1 MYWEKTLNRYGFII
15 EERIKR
21 YFTEVKKEAKAYHPF
36 IAKVY
41 SGLEE
46 FVLRRG
52 QRLASCSTLL
62 AYEGYLGGV
71 DDSILDV
78 CVGIEIY
85 RHSILIHDDLVD
97 MDTFRR
103 GGKTL
108 HKAFMGKRGNRFG
121 EGTAIFVGN
130 IACALAF
137 HAITN
142 SGFAEEKSARS
153 LLLLSKGWFTF
164 LPVSS
169 VWAAALATLTSNQ
182 STRSIWMVIILT
194 NTK

>member
-1 MYWEKTLNRYGFII
+1 MGWEKTLDRYGSMI
-15 EERIKR
+15 EERMKH
-21 YFTEVKKEAKAYHPF
+21 YFTKVKKEARAYHPF

-52 QRLASCSTLL
+52 KRLASCSTLL
-62 AYEGYLGGV
+62 AYEGYSGKV
-71 DDSILDV
+71 DDRILDV

-103 GGKTL
+103 GGITL
-108 HKAFMGKRGNRFG
+108 HKAFMGKRDNRFG

-142 SGFAEEKSARS
+142 SGFAEEKVARA
-153 LLLLSKGWFTF
+153 LRLLSKGYQE
-164 LPVSS
+164 VNES
-169 VWAAALATLTSNQ
+169 Q
-182 STRSIWMVIILT
+182 ILDLLFEYKDVCV
-194 NTK
+194 NE